1 MRSYEEISNRIMER
15 GDKLIESAKVRAAKI
30 RHTSYAVSG
39 MCAAAIA
46 GIGVWHIA
54 SYVKKPDDGF
64 NGSGIVSATETI
76 TENTSS
82 AEITTALTT
91 TSPKATAAA
100 KTTKVTTD
108 RKNSDTTSAVPAVTT
123 AAVQTTSAKTS
134 TVHVTTSGNNA
145 DETAI
150 PESPAKTTTADD
162 PTPVTTT
169 VRPVSPDGNGNGNSG
184 NSGEESVRITTSVH
198 IEDGPTTTSAS
209 INETS
214 TETITTAK
222 SGPQMGD
229 GGYVPPTSTTTT
241 SLQDVFRAN
250 PSYITLNGVRYEKQ
264 AEVSVESIGSYLH
277 RVDVHIMYI
286 RQNIRSVMKA
296 YLIEG
301 VDEVE
306 AVAVQLKDTDEYYL
320 FRNTSYK
327 KDEDE

>member
-30 RHTSYAVSG
+30 KHTSYAVSG

-54 SYVKKPDDGF
+54 SNVKKPDDGF
-64 NGSGIVSATETI
+64 KGSGIVSATETV

-108 RKNSDTTSAVPAVTT
+108 NKNSDTTSAVPAVTT
-123 AAVQTTSAKTS
+123 AAVQTTSVKTS
-134 TVHVTTSGNNA
+134 TVPVTTSGNNA
-145 DETAI
+145 NETAI
-150 PESPAKTTTADD
+150 PEYPAKTTTADD

-169 VRPVSPDGNGNGNSG
+169 LRPVSSDGNGNG

-229 GGYVPPTSTTTT
+229 GGYVPSTSTTTT

-250 PSYITLNGVRYEKQ
+250 PSYITLNEVRYEKQ

-301 VDEVE
+301 VDEEE

-327 KDEDE
+327 KDEAE

>member
-54 SYVKKPDDGF
+54 SNVKKPDDGF
-64 NGSGIVSATETI
+64 KGSGIVSATETV

-82 AEITTALTT
+82 AEITNALTT

-145 DETAI
+145 NETSI

-169 VRPVSPDGNGNGNSG
+169 VRPVSPNGNGNGNSG

-229 GGYVPPTSTTTT
+229 GGYVPSTSTTTT
-241 SLQDVFRAN
+241 SLQDVFHAN
-250 PSYITLNGVRYEKQ
+250 PSYITLNEVRYEKQ

-286 RQNIRSVMKA
+286 RKNIRSVMKA

-301 VDEVE
+301 VDEEE

-320 FRNTSYK
+320 FRNISYK